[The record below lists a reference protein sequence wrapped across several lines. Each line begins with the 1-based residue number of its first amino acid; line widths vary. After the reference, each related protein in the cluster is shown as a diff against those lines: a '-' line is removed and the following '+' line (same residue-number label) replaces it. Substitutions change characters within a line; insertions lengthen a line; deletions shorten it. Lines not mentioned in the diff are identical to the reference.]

1 MSNIQINLIEYLPD
15 FLKDIDEFKVI
26 MSAETKQFYKLLNEI
41 ESNLDNNFIDFMT
54 LETMIRIETFLG
66 IVGEGTLEQR
76 KSYLKALIRKGYK
89 LSETSIKA
97 IVKSITGGLCVV
109 TFFAGNDS
117 LNHSPGQGTLR
128 VQVLSPDYSVD
139 YKFDDILRAIAPY
152 MPAHIK
158 LNIIKYFA
166 TWENISIDFQ
176 TWDLLKQS
184 KSTWQDIYNY
194 IPLDVQNI

>member
-1 MSNIQINLIEYLPD
+1 MSNIQINLIDYLPD

-26 MSAETKQFYKLLNEI
+26 MSAETNQFNKLLNDI

-76 KSYLKALIRKGYK
+76 KNYLKALIRKGYK

-109 TFFAGNDS
+109 AFFAGNDT
-117 LNHSPGQGTLR
+117 LNPTPGQGTLR

-194 IPLDVQNI
+194 IPLDVQNV